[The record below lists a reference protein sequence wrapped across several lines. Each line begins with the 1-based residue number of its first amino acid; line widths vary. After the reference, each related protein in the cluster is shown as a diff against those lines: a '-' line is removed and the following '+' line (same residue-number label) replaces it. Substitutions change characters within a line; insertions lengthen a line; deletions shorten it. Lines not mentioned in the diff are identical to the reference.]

1 MTDASPKVTLALV
14 VLVALLIGANF
25 TALKFALNHTT
36 PLLLAGMRTVVG
48 GTFLLGFVTLVR
60 GERIPTDRTM
70 LGKIFVVSFAITTV
84 SSGLL
89 VFGVNRVPAGLAS
102 LLSSTMPLFTA
113 LLVLLLLGTR
123 PTRVGALGLVV
134 GFGGTVVLAS
144 PSLGGEATAIG
155 IIALA
160 LSALAWSFGTVFM
173 QWRDFSAVSPVM
185 IVAVQLPMSAAVLI
199 PLALLVEGAGDTDW
213 SLGLFVP
220 LAYAAIPANAV
231 TFALMATIV
240 KRATATQAAA
250 TAYLIPISGV
260 FFGWLIRGERLGAV
274 ELIGGVLVVTG
285 VYLLVTANARAKMA
299 AAASA

>member
-1 MTDASPKVTLALV
+1 VTDASPKVTLALV